1 MKGIVYL
8 EDIEK
13 STQIQPPAQGNKL
26 TSSNSAHDA
35 QIIPLPGHDGF
46 DLRKWPFYW
55 LTQAYGSYLANLES
69 TLKQIELDV
78 PRWRV
83 LMLLD
88 GEEAQSMSYLAT
100 EAITKLST
108 MTKIIQRMQD
118 DKLVQTRQRASD
130 QRVTEVVL
138 TGNGRRARV
147 LARQQAEQIYER
159 AFEGLS
165 VEDLRHLNKLLTTLH
180 TNLS

>member
-1 MKGIVYL
+1 LADVGKP
-8 EDIEK
+8 
-13 STQIQPPAQGNKL
+13 TQNHPPAEGNKL
-26 TSSNSAHDA
+26 TSSNSPHDEH
-35 QIIPLPGHDGF
+35 IIPLPGHDGF

-55 LTQAYGSYLANLES
+55 LTQAYGGYIANLET
-69 TLKQIELDV
+69 TLKEIELDV

-88 GEEAQSMSYLAT
+88 GEQAQSTSFLAT

-118 DKLVQTRQRASD
+118 DKLIETRQRKSD

-159 AFEGLS
+159 AFKDLS
-165 VEDLRHLNKLLTTLH
+165 VKDMQHLNQLLTTLH